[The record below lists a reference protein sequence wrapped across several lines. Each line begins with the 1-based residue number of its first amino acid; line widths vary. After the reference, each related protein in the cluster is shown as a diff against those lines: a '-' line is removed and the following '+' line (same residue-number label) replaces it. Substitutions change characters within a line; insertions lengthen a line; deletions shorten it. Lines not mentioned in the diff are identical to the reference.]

1 MVLPAPPTVQAQMTR
16 RQVWK
21 TIPTGAP
28 HDARAR
34 RCSARPRRDPRA
46 RAARAKAK
54 PAAADVGRVE
64 AAVSGGAAAVV
75 MRVLVACEYSGR
87 VRDAF
92 RALGHDAM
100 SCDLLPSEAPGP
112 HHQGDVRPLLR
123 EPWDLVIAHPPC
135 TRLCNSGV
143 RWLAERELWGDML
156 EAVDFFRACLGA
168 NAPRVAVENPVMH
181 RYARDLISRHGPDF
195 TVQPWQFGDPAK
207 KRTCFWTRG
216 LPPLRPTSI
225 MTADDA
231 RAECHLE
238 PPGPDRW
245 KNRSRTYPGIARAM
259 AEQWG
264 AP

>member
-1 MVLPAPPTVQAQMTR
+1 
-16 RQVWK
+16 
-21 TIPTGAP
+21 
-28 HDARAR
+28 
-34 RCSARPRRDPRA
+34 
-46 RAARAKAK
+46 
-54 PAAADVGRVE
+54 
-64 AAVSGGAAAVV
+64 

-112 HHQGDVRPLLR
+112 HHQGDVLPLLR

-135 TRLCNSGV
+135 TYLANSGV
-143 RWLAERELWGDML
+143 RWLDTMPGRRDAMH
-156 EAVDFFRACLGA
+156 EAAAFFLACLDA

-181 RYARDLISRHGPDF
+181 KYARALIGRGPDF

-216 LPPLRPTSI
+216 LPPLRPTST

-245 KNRSRTYPGIARAM
+245 KNRSRTYPSIARAM

-264 AP
+264 RG